1 MSRKNSYIIAVI
13 LSVLLSCI
21 VIFQRLE
28 PSELPVIKSEEGHL
42 SGFAVYTADGDI
54 LYANRIENIKKS
66 LFKGA
71 IIKTDN
77 FTVENPI
84 GIIQSPPLESITNI
98 SDKALKSIDM
108 GNKVL
113 IIYIDGLGY
122 DQYEKAL
129 NEGWIPF
136 MKSLGKG
143 TMALTVYP
151 PITDVAFASM
161 VTGETPKYT
170 GIHSREKKP
179 LMVPDIF
186 DKASEKGKTSKVIE
200 GNIKILTAEVETVLN
215 IDENGNGTIDDEI
228 YESAMKEIQN
238 PPHILLVHFHS
249 FDDFGHEYGPSS
261 QEALEQLKVLD
272 SYIEDMIKDYR
283 GDIIITSD
291 HGMHDE
297 EGGGNHG
304 IFCEADLFIPI
315 IQIKLQSGD
324 L

>member
-21 VIFQRLE
+21 VIFQRLK
-28 PSELPVIKSEEGHL
+28 PSELPVIKNTEGKIP
-42 SGFAVYTADGDI
+42 GFAVYTQDGDI
-54 LYANRIENIKKS
+54 LYANAIEEIKKTIS
-66 LFKGA
+66 NKTMV
-71 IIKTDN
+71 KTDN

-84 GIIQSPPLESITNI
+84 GIIQNPPLERITDI
-98 SDKALKSIDM
+98 SSKALQSIDM
-108 GNKVL
+108 ENKVL

-136 MKSLGKG
+136 MESLGKG
-143 TMALTVYP
+143 TRALTVYP

-170 GIHSREKKP
+170 GIHSREKNP
-179 LMVPDIF
+179 LMVPAIF
-186 DKASEKGKTSKVIE
+186 DRASGKGKTSKVIE
-200 GNIKILTAEVETVLN
+200 GNIKILTTEVETILN

-261 QEALEQLKVLD
+261 QEALEQLKILD

-315 IQIKLQSGD
+315 IQIKLQAGG